1 MYGAAMKC
9 QSAGTP
15 NLIVAGKEYGAGSSR
30 DWAAKGPRLL
40 GVRAV
45 IAESYERIHR
55 SNLVG
60 MGILP
65 LEFADGKSRRDYGL
79 TGKEAI
85 DIPVR
90 EGASATRKKVIA
102 RVTYPDRHTADTP
115 LVAPADTTD
124 TVPH

>member
-1 MYGAAMKC
+1 
-9 QSAGTP
+9 
-15 NLIVAGKEYGAGSSR
+15 
-30 DWAAKGPRLL
+30 
-40 GVRAV
+40 V

-102 RVTYPDRHTADTP
+102 RVTYPDGHTADMP
-115 LVAPADTTD
+115 LVARVD
-124 TVPH
+124 TVDEVAYFKSGGILQHVLRHLAAA